1 MSLIL
6 FSSLLFHSYS
16 FPCELR
22 WRNNRLFQFSQVQT
36 LTTTTNQSKPKTKS
50 TAIIITI
57 NWFCAHI
64 NNLIRVC
71 PSVDYRQYEWVL
83 ENKKYSLGMSCHTN
97 FRYSR
102 IWSTNHMSNEQ
113 LALLLSLTWKQE
125 IVSCIPFSKFI
136 ESNFKSQEY
145 KISPHI
151 VLFFV
156 RAGVK
161 SGWMSFCASSNY
173 HLEFFT
179 ANRSNHIELNSIGF
193 FFDQQKKRPKT
204 GNEWKSFE
212 NALCTQLCECVFFS
226 SELKTNVKNVSVF
239 QFITRLICEYNVL
252 RQHYYK
258 THTLY
263 GSIVL
268 YNRKLI
274 ESCLRKVAWIFFS
287 NKTKQF
293 IIIELF
299 STLLFAWR
307 IVSLVRIWTNHR
319 NYRNYIHIFQWS
331 LENLLG

>member
-1 MSLIL
+1 
-6 FSSLLFHSYS
+6 
-16 FPCELR
+16 
-22 WRNNRLFQFSQVQT
+22 
-36 LTTTTNQSKPKTKS
+36 
-50 TAIIITI
+50 
-57 NWFCAHI
+57 
-64 NNLIRVC
+64 
-71 PSVDYRQYEWVL
+71 
-83 ENKKYSLGMSCHTN
+83 
-97 FRYSR
+97 
-102 IWSTNHMSNEQ
+102 
-113 LALLLSLTWKQE
+113 
-125 IVSCIPFSKFI
+125 
-136 ESNFKSQEY
+136 
-145 KISPHI
+145 
-151 VLFFV
+151 
-156 RAGVK
+156 
-161 SGWMSFCASSNY
+161 MSFCASSNY

-193 FFDQQKKRPKT
+193 FFDQQKKTTKNRKWM
-204 GNEWKSFE
+204 EIFQKCFVY
-212 NALCTQLCECVFFS
+212 AAMRMRVFS